1 MFDLTRSEAENIIEA
16 IKSLDNDYKLE
27 SRLIDSIETKGLG
40 NPTYNPM
47 IIADK
52 INLLT

>member
-1 MFDLTRSEAENIIEA
+1 MYDFTRSEAENIIEA
-16 IKSLDNDYKLE
+16 IKSLNNDYKLE
-27 SRLIDSIETKGLG
+27 SRLIDTIETKGLE

-47 IIADK
+47 IIEDK